1 MRNRRIAMLL
11 ATIAFGIV
19 VAFQFA
25 AAVTTTQGAT
35 PAGSGI
41 SQPYSG
47 LPYD

>member
-19 VAFQFA
+19 MAFQFTVA
-25 AAVTTTQGAT
+25 STTSQAT
-35 PAGSGI
+35 TSLDTGI
-41 SQPYSG
+41 SQPNSG